1 MKILQQINKLR
12 INCEDEWRALSQLD
26 KLLDKLYYGA
36 SLVAQLVK
44 NLPAMQEIQVWLL
57 GWEDSLEKGMATHSS
72 ILAWRIPWTEKSG
85 GLQSVGSQESNT
97 TKRLNHQQSCVI
109 TKKAY
114 FFKIVLFTISI
125 FFNHLLTLYS
135 VFPGFILSLHT
146 IVITWRLPSCNFKIS
161 KLKVLFLILVSSKLQ

>member
-1 MKILQQINKLR
+1 MKLYVKYTSIKLENLTTNKLR
-12 INCEDEWRALSQLD
+12 IDCEDEWRALSQLD

-72 ILAWRIPWTEKSG
+72 ILACRIPWTEKSG
-85 GLQSVGSQESNT
+85 GLQSMGLQESDT
-97 TKRLNHQQSCVI
+97 TKRLNHQQNCVI
-109 TKKAY
+109 TKKTY

-125 FFNHLLTLYS
+125 FFLTSSWLSTQFFLALYLA
-135 VFPGFILSLHT
+135 FT
-146 IVITWRLPSCNFKIS
+146 
-161 KLKVLFLILVSSKLQ
+161 Q